1 MAEQNLKGQED
12 LTSTVAK
19 HYNELQES
27 GLEKRKESRIFHLRN
42 FNNWIKSVLIGET
55 IQAVHGQSNERSDL
69 SVLDL
74 CCGKGGDLLK
84 WKKGQIS
91 KIVCADIAATSVEQC
106 QSRYQE
112 MVDRGRND
120 RGPNRIFSAEFIT
133 ADCTKERL
141 RDTYKD
147 SNTTFDITS
156 CQFSFH
162 YCFESYPQAKLMLQN
177 ACECLKL
184 GGYFIG
190 TTPDS
195 YEIVR
200 RFRDSPDRCAGNDV
214 YSVSFCS
221 EDVDNIPLFGA
232 KYNFHLEGV
241 VDCPEFLVYFPV
253 LEKMAEEL
261 GMKLVYRKP
270 FDEYFAEK
278 SEIGEHR
285 GLLGRMSALECYPPP
300 EGTALVGTNSNDYKD
315 TEICLNKLKE
325 EDTRPEDLKHH
336 RPVRVGTLSQAEWD
350 ASTIYLVFAF
360 QKVKDVNT
368 GKLWTE
374 PNMDAQSNKH
384 QSEGSRKRHSDQHRD
399 IAESTPKQQKTS

>member
-1 MAEQNLKGQED
+1 MAEQSTQEQAD
-12 LTSTVAK
+12 HTSTVAK

-42 FNNWIKSVLIGET
+42 FNNWMKSVLIGET
-55 IQAVHGQSNERSDL
+55 IQTVCRQSQERVDL
-69 SVLDL
+69 SVLDI

-91 KIVCADIAATSVEQC
+91 KIVCADIAETSVEQC
-106 QSRYQE
+106 HSRYQE
-112 MVDRGRND
+112 MVDRARND
-120 RGPNRIFSAEFIT
+120 RGPNRIFSAEFIA
-133 ADCTKERL
+133 ADCTKKRL
-141 RDTYKD
+141 KDMYKD
-147 SNTTFDITS
+147 SNMSFDIAS

-200 RFRDSPDRCAGNDV
+200 RFRDSPDHRAGNDV
-214 YSVSFCS
+214 YSVTFCG

-232 KYNFHLEGV
+232 KYDFHLEGV

-253 LEKMAEEL
+253 LEKMAEEF

-278 SEIGEHR
+278 SEMGEHR
-285 GLLGRMSALECYPPP
+285 ALLGRMSALECYPPP
-300 EGTALVGTNSNDYKD
+300 EGTALVGNCPEDYKD
-315 TEICLNKLKE
+315 TEIGLNKLKD
-325 EDTRPEDLKHH
+325 EDARPEDLKRH
-336 RPVRVGTLSQAEWD
+336 RPARVGTLSQAEWD
-350 ASTIYLVFAF
+350 ASTIYLAFAF
-360 QKVKDVNT
+360 QKVKDINT

-374 PNMDAQSNKH
+374 PNSK
-384 QSEGSRKRHSDQHRD
+384 ERSRKRHSDQHTD
-399 IAESTPKQQKTS
+399 TAECSDKQQKTS

>member
-1 MAEQNLKGQED
+1 MAESNPQTREQED
-12 LTSTVAK
+12 HTSTVAK

-55 IQAVHGQSNERSDL
+55 VQMVRQQSRDYKDL
-69 SVLDL
+69 AVLDM

-91 KIVCADIAATSVEQC
+91 KLVCADIAETSVEQC
-106 QSRYQE
+106 ESRYQE

-120 RGPNRIFSAEFIT
+120 RGPNRIFSAEFIA
-133 ADCTKERL
+133 ADCTKKRL
-141 RDTYKD
+141 KDTYKD
-147 SNTTFDITS
+147 SNMTFDITS

-177 ACECLKL
+177 ACESLKL

-195 YEIVR
+195 YEIMR
-200 RFRDSPDRCAGNDV
+200 RMRDSPDRRAGNDV

-221 EDVDNIPLFGA
+221 EDLDNIPLFGA
-232 KYNFHLEGV
+232 KYDFHLEGV

-253 LEKMAEEL
+253 LEKMAEDF

-285 GLLGRMSALECYPPP
+285 GLLGRMSALETYQS
-300 EGTALVGTNSNDYKD
+300 LKMVGTSPEDYKD

-325 EDTRPEDLKHH
+325 EDTRPEDLKRH

-350 ASTIYLVFAF
+350 ASTIYLAFAF

-374 PNMDAQSNKH
+374 PDLEKRSNK
-384 QSEGSRKRHSDQHRD
+384 RRSDQFT
-399 IAESTPKQQKTS
+399 ESSEPQQKEQKTS

>member
-1 MAEQNLKGQED
+1 MADSNPHMEKQD
-12 LTSTVAK
+12 DHASTVAK

-55 IQAVHGQSNERSDL
+55 IQTVRRQSNEYKDL
-69 SVLDL
+69 AVLDM

-112 MVDRGRND
+112 MVDRSRND
-120 RGPNRIFSAEFIT
+120 RGPNRIFSAEFIA
-133 ADCTKERL
+133 ADCTKKRL
-141 RDTYKD
+141 KDLYQDRDTL
-147 SNTTFDITS
+147 FDITS

-184 GGYFIG
+184 GGYYIG

-200 RFRDSPDRCAGNDV
+200 RIRDSPDRCAGNEV

-253 LEKMAEEL
+253 LEKMGEEL

-278 SEIGEHR
+278 SEMGEHR

-300 EGTALVGTNSNDYKD
+300 EGTALVGTNPEDYKD
-315 TEICLNKLKE
+315 TQAFVNKLKE
-325 EDTRPEDLKHH
+325 DDTRPDDLKQH
-336 RPVRVGTLSQAEWD
+336 RPVRVGTLSKAEWD
-350 ASTIYLVFAF
+350 ASTIYVAFAF
-360 QKVKDVNT
+360 QKVKDVKT
-368 GKLWTE
+368 GELWTE
-374 PNMDAQSNKH
+374 STGERSSKRRSDQFTDTSEPQHKH
-384 QSEGSRKRHSDQHRD
+384 QKAS
-399 IAESTPKQQKTS
+399 